1 MDPDTQKHKIDQNP
15 PITNEKPETFELVE
29 VKVLFRERS
38 TEMVDSSEEQKHWLA
53 SEGPDRVCE
62 LLKSVVI

>member
-1 MDPDTQKHKIDQNP
+1 MDPDTQKHKSIKIHQSQMKNHL
-15 PITNEKPETFELVE
+15 TFELVE

-38 TEMVDSSEEQKHWLA
+38 AKMVDSSEEQKHWLA